1 MGSPRQPSQMDVV
14 KTSDLQGLLEFCTKT
29 VFSSTTS
36 NSEQA
41 RRNADIQQKC
51 EDLFA
56 KDYVFKVIE
65 NEQGSMSSTYPNRI
79 ILLEHPIGSQN
90 NDTSPRLAGGLTS
103 LPDVQDLREQI
114 QKARIA
120 RCRTRFP
127 VPVIL
132 YEGKVA
138 GLFFMS
144 N

>member
-1 MGSPRQPSQMDVV
+1 MDVV

-65 NEQGSMSSTYPNRI
+65 NEQGSMSSTLPQQDYP
-79 ILLEHPIGSQN
+79 LGASDWQPEP
-90 NDTSPRLAGGLTS
+90 
-103 LPDVQDLREQI
+103 
-114 QKARIA
+114 
-120 RCRTRFP
+120 
-127 VPVIL
+127 
-132 YEGKVA
+132 
-138 GLFFMS
+138 
-144 N
+144 